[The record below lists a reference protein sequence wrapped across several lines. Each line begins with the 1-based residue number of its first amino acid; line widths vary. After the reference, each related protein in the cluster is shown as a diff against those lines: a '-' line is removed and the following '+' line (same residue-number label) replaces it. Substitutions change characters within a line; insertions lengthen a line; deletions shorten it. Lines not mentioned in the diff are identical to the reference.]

1 MMPETIERSS
11 IDLRYQHFRVQNPG
25 REKRLFVSIERNGIQ
40 VPLEVMHEQAGK
52 RAILLDGFKRYR
64 SAEKLGIEELP
75 VSVIGSSEVEG
86 LLRIIRHNDS
96 SSLSGFEEACFIE
109 ELHTEYHLSI
119 SEIARR
125 VERSVTWV
133 RLRIDMLKN
142 MSDTI
147 REKIAG
153 GAFPL
158 RSYLYELGPVTRVR
172 GNGHN
177 VEQFVK
183 AVSGHDYS
191 TRDIATLS
199 RAYFG
204 GDEMVQQQV
213 AKGNVDWT
221 LRMLK
226 DKSAP
231 QNGDI
236 NDTPQKRFERHL
248 HNCLWHFNRLLPS
261 LQNDATLSW
270 FSLPCIQEP
279 LERLRSKCG
288 ILLKICN

>member
-1 MMPETIERSS
+1 MLETLERSS
-11 IDLRYQHFRVQNPG
+11 IDLRYQRFRVRNPG
-25 REKRLFVSIERNGIQ
+25 REKRLFLSIERNGIQ
-40 VPLEVMHEQAGK
+40 VPLEVIHEKPEK

-64 SAEKLGIEELP
+64 IAEKLGIEQLP

-86 LLRIIRHNDS
+86 LLRIIRHNDK

-109 ELHTEYHLSI
+109 ELHSVYHLSI

-125 VERSVTWV
+125 VERGVTWV
-133 RLRIDMLKN
+133 RLRVDMLKN
-142 MSDTI
+142 MSETI

-153 GAFPL
+153 GKFPL

-172 GNGHN
+172 DNGPK
-177 VEQFVK
+177 VELFVK

-191 TRDIATLS
+191 TRDITTLS

-204 GDEMVQQQV
+204 GDEMVQQQI
-213 AKGNVDWT
+213 AAGNVDWT

-226 DKSAP
+226 DKSETR
-231 QNGDI
+231 NGGAG
-236 NDTPQKRFERHL
+236 DTPQQKFERHL

-261 LQNDATLSW
+261 LQSDVTQVWLSQP
-270 FSLPCIQEP
+270 SIQEP
-279 LERLRSKCG
+279 LERLRSRCET
-288 ILLKICN
+288 LLKIYN

>member
-1 MMPETIERSS
+1 MLETIERSS
-11 IDLRYQHFRVQNPG
+11 IDLRYQHFRVQNPA

-40 VPLEVMHEQAGK
+40 VPLEVIHERPEK
-52 RAILLDGFKRYR
+52 PAILLDGFKRYR
-64 SAEKLGIEELP
+64 SAEKLGIEQLP
-75 VSVIGSSEVEG
+75 VSVVGDSEVEG
-86 LLRIIRHNDS
+86 LLRIIRHNDN

-109 ELHTEYHLSI
+109 ELHSAHHLSI

-147 REKIAG
+147 REKIAAG
-153 GAFPL
+153 KFPL

-172 GNGHN
+172 GNGPK
-177 VEQFVK
+177 VEQFVN
-183 AVSGHDYS
+183 AVSGHEYS

-213 AKGNVDWT
+213 ATGNVDWT

-226 DKSAP
+226 DKSETDDGGA
-231 QNGDI
+231 
-236 NDTPQKRFERHL
+236 NDTPQRKFERHL
-248 HNCLWHFNRLLPS
+248 HNCLWHLNRLLPY
-261 LQNDATLSW
+261 LQSNVAHSWLSQ
-270 FSLPCIQEP
+270 PCIGDAW
-279 LERLRSKCG
+279 ERLRSRCET
-288 ILLKICN
+288 LVKIHN